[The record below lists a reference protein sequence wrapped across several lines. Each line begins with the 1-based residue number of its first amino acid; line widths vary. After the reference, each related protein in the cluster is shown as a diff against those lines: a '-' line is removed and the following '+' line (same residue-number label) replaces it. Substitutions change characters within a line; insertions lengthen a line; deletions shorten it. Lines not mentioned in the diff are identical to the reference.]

1 MKIAIM
7 SDTHDN
13 IWNLDDALD
22 IIRDEK
28 AEIIIHCG
36 DFVAPFM
43 LKALDKAGIPV
54 YGVLGNNDGSQYL
67 LTKTALTITE
77 HFTLFDLIGHVDA
90 DGYKICF
97 THQEEVAEGL
107 AATGK
112 YDLVCFGH
120 SHQYKLETIGKTLFL
135 NPGEVM
141 GKNGEPG
148 FCIVD
153 TKSRKV
159 TRQLL

>member
-1 MKIAIM
+1 MKIAVM

-13 IWNLDDALD
+13 IWNLEDALA
-22 IIRDEK
+22 IIKDEQ
-28 AEIIIHCG
+28 AEMIIHCG

-43 LKALDKAGIPV
+43 LQELDKAGIPV

-67 LTKTALTITE
+67 LTKTALTIVE
-77 HFTLFDLIGHVDA
+77 NFTLFDIIGHVDV
-90 DGYKICF
+90 YNFKIAF
-97 THQEEVAEGL
+97 THQEDVAEGL
-107 AATGK
+107 AATKK

-120 SHQYKLETIGKTLFL
+120 SHEYKLENRDDIIFL
-135 NPGEVM
+135 NPGEIM

-153 TKSRKV
+153 SETGGV
-159 TRQLL
+159 TRHEL

>member
-1 MKIAIM
+1 M

-13 IWNLDDALD
+13 IWNLEDALG
-22 IIRDEK
+22 IIKDEN
-28 AEIIIHCG
+28 ADMIIHCG
-36 DFVAPFM
+36 DFAAPFM
-43 LKALDKAGIPV
+43 LKQLDSAGIPV

-77 HFTLFDLIGHVDA
+77 NFTLFDIIGHVDLENF
-90 DGYKICF
+90 KIAF

-120 SHQYKLETIGKTLFL
+120 SHEYKSENRNGSIFL
-135 NPGEVM
+135 NPGEIM

-153 TKSRKV
+153 SNTGTVVQHK
-159 TRQLL
+159 L

>member
-13 IWNLDDALD
+13 IWNLEDALD
-22 IIRDEK
+22 IIREKK
-28 AEIIIHCG
+28 AEMIIHCG
-36 DFVAPFM
+36 DFVSPFM
-43 LKALDKAGIPV
+43 LEQLDTAGIPV

-77 HFTLFDLIGHVDA
+77 HLTLFDLIGHVDA
-90 DGYKICF
+90 DGFKICF

-120 SHQYKLETIGKTLFL
+120 SHQYKLEKREKTLFL
-135 NPGEVM
+135 NPGEIM

-153 TKSRKV
+153 TKSKKV
-159 TRQLL
+159 TQHLL

>member
-13 IWNLDDALD
+13 IWNLEDALG
-22 IIRDEK
+22 IIKDEE
-28 AEIIIHCG
+28 AGLIIHCG

-43 LKALDKAGIPV
+43 LKELDKADIPV

-77 HFTLFDLIGHVDA
+77 NFTLFDLIGHVDIENF
-90 DGYKICF
+90 KICF

-107 AATGK
+107 AATNQ

-120 SHQYKLETIGKTLFL
+120 SHEYKLEQRGDTIFL
-135 NPGEVM
+135 NPGEIM
-141 GKNGEPG
+141 GKNGAPG

-153 TKSRKV
+153 SD
-159 TRQLL
+159 TREVIHHEL

>member
-13 IWNLDDALD
+13 IWNLEDALT
-22 IIRDEK
+22 IIKDEN
-28 AEIIIHCG
+28 AGLIIHCG

-43 LKALDKAGIPV
+43 LKELDKADIPV

-77 HFTLFDLIGHVDA
+77 NFTLFDLIGHVEVENF
-90 DGYKICF
+90 KICF

-120 SHQYKLETIGKTLFL
+120 SHEYKLGQIGDTIFL
-135 NPGEVM
+135 NPGEIM

-153 TKSRKV
+153 SSTGAVIQHK
-159 TRQLL
+159 L

>member
-1 MKIAIM
+1 VKIAIM

>member
-13 IWNLDDALD
+13 IWNLEDALE
-22 IIRDEK
+22 IIKNEK
-28 AEIIIHCG
+28 AGLIIHCG
-36 DFVAPFM
+36 DFIAPFM
-43 LKALDKAGIPV
+43 LKELDKADIPV

-77 HFTLFDLIGHVDA
+77 NFTLFDLIGHVEVENFR
-90 DGYKICF
+90 ICF

-120 SHQYKLETIGKTLFL
+120 SHEYKLGQIGDTIFL
-135 NPGEVM
+135 NPGEIM

-153 TKSRKV
+153 SETREV
-159 TRQLL
+159 TRHEL